1 MAWIAP
7 FSPRRNWRVGFIL
20 QLRDERRRRYK
31 YVPTRADADVLAK
44 GVEQLE
50 TATKMGIARREQIE
64 EWIDRGW
71 LRPSEAE
78 DTFTGFAESRRRA
91 AANGPQV
98 TDFSK
103 LLAAYEQYS
112 FGVSKD
118 EIYNKGHKT
127 NLGRAKKVI
136 AWLQATAPAIKDLR
150 RSDVVDFRDLLNAEG
165 YAPWTVFH
173 FLTVLRIVLD
183 KAVEFEMI
191 SSNPAREL
199 RLRQPKRVE
208 ERRILNLDEIKWA
221 LAAST
226 QYRRWISGCVPTVV
240 RLGLYAGLRNQEM
253 CWLSWD
259 RIDMR
264 AGIVTIA
271 ATKCTA
277 TQEQWLPKDH
287 ELRRVDVKAD
297 LVSFLRGEK
306 KRQKSAGIL
315 GQFVMPGGNSRRPD
329 LRNHPLSPDAPQK
342 AWLKLLAAEAREAA
356 NITLYSFRHTY
367 CTMLLRSGVDVRTVQ
382 QLMGHSSIRTTQE
395 YLHYIEPEQH
405 PSDALP
411 Y

>member
-1 MAWIAP
+1 MAWVAP
-7 FSPRRNWRVGFIL
+7 FKPRTNWRVRYNLYLLGKR
-20 QLRDERRRRYK
+20 QRRDK
-31 YVPTRADADVLAK
+31 YADTRADAELLAK
-44 GVEQLE
+44 RIEELE
-50 TATKMGIARREQIE
+50 TATKRGIATRQQIE

-71 LRPSEAE
+71 LRASEASIA
-78 DTFTGFAESRRRA
+78 FTGYEESRRRA
-91 AANGPQV
+91 IGNNPQD

-118 EIYNKGHKT
+118 EIYNKAHKT
-127 NLGRAKKVI
+127 NMGRAEKVI
-136 AWLQATAPAIKDLR
+136 AWLQTTVMSLGDLHK
-150 RSDVVDFRDLLNAEG
+150 SDVIGFRDLLNTEG

-173 FLTVLRIVLD
+173 YLTVLRIVLD
-183 KAVEFEMI
+183 RAVDYEMI

-199 RLRQPKRVE
+199 KLRQPKKVE
-208 ERRILNLDEIKWA
+208 ERRILDLDEIKWA
-221 LAAST
+221 LDAST
-226 QYRRWISGCVPTVV
+226 KYNRWISGGLPTAV

-259 RIDMR
+259 RIDFR
-264 AGIVTIA
+264 RGIVTVA
-271 ATKCTA
+271 ATMCVA

-287 ELRRVDVKAD
+287 ELRRVDVKQE
-297 LVSFLRGEK
+297 LISCLRDEK
-306 KRQKSAGIL
+306 KRQKSEGIL
-315 GQFVMPGGNSRRPD
+315 GQFIMPGGSTRRPD
-329 LRNHPLSPDAPQK
+329 LRGHPLSPDAPQK
-342 AWLKLLAAEAREAA
+342 AWLKLLAAEGKSK
-356 NITLYSFRHTY
+356 IKLSLYSFRHTY

-382 QLMGHSSIRTTQE
+382 QLMGHASIRTTQE